1 MLEAVMIGSVG
12 SSNALGLITA
22 FMNEATTQQKVEDS
36 LVKKSLEVEKAQG
49 EAALQLIDSAST
61 VGRIDVHA

>member
-1 MLEAVMIGSVG
+1 MIGSVG